1 MENMKLP
8 LALVAAMAVQ
18 LAGAVWWVSQQAA
31 TISSLEENVE
41 QFASR
46 MAVENTVNL
55 KRDVQ
60 ESKTDIAELW
70 EDSDEVWEEMAAMLA
85 SFSSINDLKQRGMLD
100 DTLVVFAGEF
110 GRTTYGQGK
119 LARDNYGRD
128 HHPKCFSTWM
138 AGGGI
143 KGGTSYGE
151 TDDYSYNV
159 VKDEVPVRDFSATIL
174 HQLGIDH
181 DRLTFPFM
189 GLDQKLTGVN
199 PAKVVRGILS

>member
-60 ESKTDIAELW
+60 ESKSDIVELW

-85 SFSSINDLKQRGMLD
+85 SFSSINDLKQRIALLETELKYM
-100 DTLVVFAGEF
+100 
-110 GRTTYGQGK
+110 
-119 LARDNYGRD
+119 NRD
-128 HHPKCFSTWM
+128 HNKMLMHNDGM
-138 AGGGI
+138 
-143 KGGTSYGE
+143 
-151 TDDYSYNV
+151 
-159 VKDEVPVRDFSATIL
+159 
-174 HQLGIDH
+174 
-181 DRLTFPFM
+181 
-189 GLDQKLTGVN
+189 
-199 PAKVVRGILS
+199 